1 MKKTKPTQQQERQ
14 KHKRALNASKRR
26 KVFKKLKEQWKLGIG
41 LYETYTEEERN
52 KSDKL

>member
-26 KVFKKLKEQWKLGIG
+26 KAFNLLKEKWKLGIG
-41 LYETYTEEERN
+41 LYETESQEERN